1 MIFKNITLISKAKNM
16 IQNLL
21 TKPKKIFLLD
31 SFGALLTTILLYFF
45 LRNFNDF
52 LGLPKYVFE
61 YLSIIALLF
70 FIYSIS
76 CYFIVKQNWKSFLK
90 IICTAN
96 ILYCLL
102 TSGIILHNYETISV
116 YGIVYFLAEIAVIIG
131 LVALEMK
138 IIKSKS

>member
-1 MIFKNITLISKAKNM
+1 MFKSH
-16 IQNLL
+16 L
-21 TKPKKIFLLD
+21 TKSKNVFLLD
-31 SFGALLTTILLYFF
+31 SLGALLTTILLFF
-45 LRNFNDF
+45 ILRNFNAF
-52 LGLPKYVFE
+52 FGLPKYVFE

-102 TSGIILHNYETISV
+102 TSGIILYNYETISV